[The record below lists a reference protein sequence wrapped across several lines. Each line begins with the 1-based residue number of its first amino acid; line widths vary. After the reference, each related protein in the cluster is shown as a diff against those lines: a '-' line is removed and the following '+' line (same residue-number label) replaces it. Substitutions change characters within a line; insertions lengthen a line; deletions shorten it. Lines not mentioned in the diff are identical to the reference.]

1 MVEKKGTC
9 LIGRRTCLP
18 KNTAGALCYLL
29 GWVTGIVFL
38 LIEKEDKYVRFHA
51 MQSIVTFGILTLA
64 SFAPVIG
71 WVLSPF
77 LMIAGFVLWLVL
89 MVKAYQGEEFE
100 LPLAGK
106 LARQWL
112 GKI

>member
-1 MVEKKGTC
+1 MAEKKETG
-9 LIGRRTCLP
+9 LP

-38 LIEKEDKYVRFHA
+38 LIEKEDKFVRFHA
-51 MQSIVTFGILTLA
+51 MQSVVVFGILTLA
-64 SFAPVIG
+64 SFLPVVG
-71 WVLSPF
+71 WILSPF
-77 LMIAGFVLWLVL
+77 LMIGGFILWLVL

-100 LPLAGK
+100 LPIAAK

>member
-1 MVEKKGTC
+1 MAEEKKGT
-9 LIGRRTCLP
+9 GLP
-18 KNTAGALCYLL
+18 RNTAGALCYVL

-38 LIEKEDKYVRFHA
+38 LVEKEDKFVRFHA
-51 MQSIVTFGILTLA
+51 MQSVVTFGILTVA
-64 SFAPVIG
+64 SFTPVIG
-71 WVLSPF
+71 WILSP
-77 LMIAGFVLWLVL
+77 LIMIVGFVLWLVL

-100 LPLAGK
+100 LPVVGK

>member
-1 MVEKKGTC
+1 MVEKKGM
-9 LIGRRTCLP
+9 GLP

-64 SFAPVIG
+64 SFMPVAG
-71 WVLSPF
+71 WILSPF

-89 MVKAYQGEEFE
+89 MVKAYQGEEYKI
-100 LPLAGK
+100 P
-106 LARQWL
+106 WL
-112 GKI
+112 TDFILGQLNKKS